1 MNKKYLVLVGVI
13 LLLTVYILQL
23 RSEIRILDSI
33 IKNTRGESVDMYA
46 DRSAYKDAWEKANEN
61 IRELNS
67 EIEKAQKRAGSS
79 CDDMEKTLKGL
90 YILDEVD
97 EPY

>member
-1 MNKKYLVLVGVI
+1 
-13 LLLTVYILQL
+13 
-23 RSEIRILDSI
+23 
-33 IKNTRGESVDMYA
+33 MYA

>member
-13 LLLTVYILQL
+13 LLLAAYISQL
-23 RSEIRILDSI
+23 RSEIRILDSS
-33 IKNTRGESVDMYA
+33 IKNIRGESVDIDA

-61 IRELNS
+61 IRELNG

-79 CDDMEKTLKGL
+79 CDDMEKTLKSL
-90 YILDEVD
+90 YVIDEVD